1 MGAFRECTTTLTFEM
16 KRKGRD
22 VRSTRADFVIP
33 FWVLHRRGEIFPTS
47 KIAEIAAC
55 YAYSISQKEEI
66 DRWDILLRELH
77 DKDVAAW
84 RRCLLKLIEHGSE
97 QARNAL
103 RLFGAEGD
111 PAFIN
116 PSRKQMLSG
125 QLPPVWFEDLVDYW
139 RLIRPD
145 DYRSVLRNCYRSLC
159 EQDKIPACQGTADN
173 ADQESFRRGLVGP
186 HPWFVALL
194 SLMAD
199 GDDLAWQDF
208 ETHLREST
216 IPRQFNFERLKLL
229 APSLSET
236 RLSTVADWLIME
248 FNRESEAEMADGVSR
263 RLVNLIVEAGEVA
276 AYEELRQVQ
285 TRVDSAK
292 QVILS
297 AAMLQIEDRVIG
309 QIPAR
314 PSEGDLLDFI
324 NLSHFAM
331 VRDERDLF
339 ETVCQALEE
348 IQSELEKRGEGV
360 AGFWDGSQ
368 PKTEPDCQN
377 VLWPRLRDKLFR
389 FGVTGVEERY
399 VGANRVDFW
408 VELARPA
415 REPFRVAVE
424 LKTARKGR
432 GKAWLVDTIGK
443 QLWEKYLQPTG
454 CRHGVHIVLWFRD
467 QHRYDFPSGW
477 KTAKQLAI
485 EVIPLAVRNETF
497 P

>member
-1 MGAFRECTTTLTFEM
+1 M
-16 KRKGRD
+16 
-22 VRSTRADFVIP
+22 IP

-55 YAYSISQKEEI
+55 YAYAISQKEEI

-103 RLFGAEGD
+103 RLFAAEGD

-116 PSRKQMLSG
+116 PSRKQILSG

-145 DYRSVLRNCYRSLC
+145 DYRSVFRNCYRSLC

-173 ADQESFRRGLVGP
+173 ADQESFRSGLVGP

-199 GDDLAWQDF
+199 GDDPAWQDF
-208 ETHLREST
+208 ETHLRERT
-216 IPRQFNFERLKLL
+216 IPRQFNFDRLKLL
-229 APSLSET
+229 ARSLSET
-236 RLSTVADWLIME
+236 RLSTVGDWLIME
-248 FNRESEAEMADGVSR
+248 LSRESGAEMADGVSR
-263 RLVNLIVEAGEVA
+263 RLVNLIAESGELAGNQ
-276 AYEELRQVQ
+276 ELRQVQ
-285 TRVDSAK
+285 TRVDSDK
-292 QVILS
+292 EVILN

-339 ETVCQALEE
+339 ETVCQAVEE
-348 IQSELEKRGEGV
+348 IQSELQNRAEGV
-360 AGFWDGSQ
+360 AGFWNGNH
-368 PKTEPDCQN
+368 PKTEADCQN

-399 VGANRVDFW
+399 VGPNRVDFW
-408 VELARPA
+408 VELPRASQDSVK
-415 REPFRVAVE
+415 VAPGIE
-424 LKTARKGR
+424 NGEKKGR
-432 GKAWLVDTIGK
+432 HSWLVDSVED
-443 QLWEKYLQPTG
+443 QLWNKYLRPTN
-454 CRHGVHIVLWFRD
+454 CRHGIHVVLWFRD
-467 QHRYDFPSGW
+467 RERFDTPRSWRTARALLKQVRRRCDDLEQEHGISLTPYVIDVTSPHR
-477 KTAKQLAI
+477 K
-485 EVIPLAVRNETF
+485 R
-497 P
+497 